1 MADVNFTE
9 TMSGLLNGMEGFI
22 STKTVV
28 GDAINLPDGTTILP
42 LVDVAFGMG
51 AGAFNKEVKNRVAG
65 GMGGKMSASAVLVVK
80 DGQTR
85 LITVKDQDTVSRIVE
100 MAPDIIRRLMAVFK
114 KGGSELGEEV
124 SDEQIDT
131 IAEEILKD

>member
-51 AGAFNKEVKNRVAG
+51 AG